1 MTRIA
6 VDKKVLTMLTIS
18 IVFLLVQSC
27 ASLDERLNPIQPKV
41 FIDAIEIE
49 DATLSGL
56 TALLTLNVENPNS
69 FALNAQG
76 LDYTMSL
83 AGTNILSGENT
94 SSMSVP
100 ALGSGKIEVPVRIS
114 YASLLE
120 TIPKVM
126 QTGVANYNFSG
137 NIHTKLFKIPFTKT
151 DEMKLPFA
159 ISAN

>member
-1 MTRIA
+1 MKFR
-6 VDKKVLTMLTIS
+6 S
-18 IVFLLVQSC
+18 IPIVIILFAIFILQAC
-27 ASLDERLNPIQPKV
+27 GSLDKRLNPIQPKV

-56 TALLTLNVENPNS
+56 TALLTLNLENPNN

-83 AGTNILSGENT
+83 AGTDILSGENT

-114 YASLLE
+114 YSSLLE

-126 QTGVANYNFSG
+126 QTGVASYNFSG
-137 NIHTKLFKIPFTKT
+137 SIHTRLFNIPFTKT
-151 DEMKLPFA
+151 DELKLPY
-159 ISAN
+159 IGSSSN

>member
-1 MTRIA
+1 MARNIFFVFGA
-6 VDKKVLTMLTIS
+6 
-18 IVFLLVQSC
+18 IVAILFTQGC

-41 FIDAIEIE
+41 FIDAIKIE

-56 TALLTLNVENPNS
+56 TALLTLNVENPNK

-83 AGTNILSGENT
+83 AGTDILSGEKS

-114 YASLLE
+114 YSALLE
-120 TIPKVM
+120 TIPKVF
-126 QTGVANYNFSG
+126 QTGVASYNFSG
-137 NIHTKLFKIPFTKT
+137 SIHTRLFNIPFTKT
-151 DEMKLPFA
+151 DELKLPYFG
-159 ISAN
+159 SSSN

>member
-1 MTRIA
+1 MKFRS
-6 VDKKVLTMLTIS
+6 IS
-18 IVFLLVQSC
+18 IVIILFAIFILQAC
-27 ASLDERLNPIQPKV
+27 GSLDKRLNPIQPKV

-56 TALLTLNVENPNS
+56 TALLTLNLENPNN

-83 AGTNILSGENT
+83 AGTEILSGENT

-114 YASLLE
+114 YSSLLE

-126 QTGVANYNFSG
+126 QTGVASYNFSG
-137 NIHTKLFKIPFTKT
+137 SIHTRLFNIPFTKT
-151 DEMKLPFA
+151 DELKLPY
-159 ISAN
+159 IGSSSN

>member
-1 MTRIA
+1 MKARA
-6 VDKKVLTMLTIS
+6 VFILIFSAL
-18 IVFLLVQSC
+18 FLLAQGCS
-27 ASLDERLNPIQPKV
+27 SLSERLTPIQPKV
-41 FIDAIEIE
+41 FVDAIEIE

-56 TALLTLNVENPNS
+56 TALLTLNVENPNN

-83 AGTNILSGENT
+83 AGTNILTGENT

-114 YASLLE
+114 YRALLE

-126 QTGVANYNFSG
+126 QTGVASYNFSG

-151 DEMKLPFA
+151 DQLKLPFA
-159 ISAN
+159 AGSN

>member
-1 MTRIA
+1 MKFRS
-6 VDKKVLTMLTIS
+6 IS
-18 IVFLLVQSC
+18 IVIILFAIFILQAC
-27 ASLDERLNPIQPKV
+27 GSLEKRLNPIQPKV

-56 TALLTLNVENPNS
+56 TALLTLNLENPNN

-83 AGTNILSGENT
+83 AGTDILSGENT

-114 YASLLE
+114 YSSLLE

-126 QTGVANYNFSG
+126 QTGVASYNFSG
-137 NIHTKLFKIPFTKT
+137 SIHTRLFNIPFTKT
-151 DEMKLPFA
+151 DELKLPY
-159 ISAN
+159 IGSSSN